1 MPSLQQL
8 LIFILSLPPR
18 PNNSYRK
25 KTSTLFWSLSSSH
38 VLLRLPTRGSSGS
51 VLTKIKQPLTVIGHK
66 KQNKNVPPGFELC
79 LIMRF
84 HTSVNASTCLKNL
97 VSRYGLD
104 SNNTT
109 MLNFFMS
116 KWQNRKKLIPNHK
129 ISLWLLENEPS
140 TQIVAPSV
148 VFTGN

>member
-51 VLTKIKQPLTVIGHK
+51 VLTK
-66 KQNKNVPPGFELC
+66 NK
-79 LIMRF
+79 
-84 HTSVNASTCLKNL
+84 TTA
-97 VSRYGLD
+97 D
-104 SNNTT
+104 SNWSQKTKQECPTGVRTLPHNEVSH
-109 MLNFFMS
+109 LSKCKHLLKKFGIKVRVRLEQHNHVEFFYVEMA
-116 KWQNRKKLIPNHK
+116 KQEKAHTDAVDHK
-129 ISLWLLENEPS
+129 NALAL
-140 TQIVAPSV
+140 
-148 VFTGN
+148 GK

>member
-51 VLTKIKQPLTVIGHK
+51 VLTKNKTTADSNWSQKTKQECPTGVRTLPHNEVSHLSKCKHLLKKFGIKV
-66 KQNKNVPPGFELC
+66 
-79 LIMRF
+79 
-84 HTSVNASTCLKNL
+84 
-97 VSRYGLD
+97 D

-116 KWQNRKKLIPNHK
+116 KWQNRKKLIPTL
-129 ISLWLLENEPS
+129 STTRTLWLLENEPS